1 MTAKKDEAGD
11 ISLQL
16 IGNATFVSTG
26 SVNYESDTVTELT
39 NEATPEQAQYQELV
53 KEVKEFLKTTE

>member
-1 MTAKKDEAGD
+1 AGD

-26 SVNYESDTVTELT
+26 SVSYESDTVTELT